1 MAALIETVKPIVR
14 WGLDRPLR
22 TTVVLTCVS
31 IACLWLV
38 FQPSFFQTETNFAAL
53 APDYEPQ
60 VRSLLAGNGFGSFR
74 YPPVFPLMLAGLE
87 VASQA
92 TGVDDGHLGAL
103 LLLVSAVSGSVLIF
117 LLGNRIWGPRWG
129 LFCVAV
135 WLAYPVFWRLWL
147 QPLSEAPFVVL
158 LLGAILLLLR
168 SSVPGNA
175 GHRRLLLTGLGL
187 GLAMLTRPSG
197 IGLPLVF
204 GIYLLVGERG
214 WSFRRRLSSAAL
226 LLVGSLVAI
235 LPWEI
240 HAYRSTGEIIPVSTE
255 GVEAVLDGLTYA
267 VDPSEDRP
275 VWVPENVRHLQWEIH
290 QRSYREL
297 SSISSI
303 AAYLIANLLER
314 PAAVIQL
321 YAIKVARAWYG
332 TDSGVL
338 DRWLLLFQIP
348 IVTLLWVGV
357 FKSWRYGGA
366 PRDAGVLITMIVLYF
381 WAITTAALSIVRYMV
396 PALAAMVLL
405 MPGIWTHLG
414 LRGVRANQIGYG

>member
-1 MAALIETVKPIVR
+1 VAALIETVKPIVR

-74 YPPVFPLMLAGLE
+74 YPPVFPLILAGLE
-87 VASQA
+87 VASQP

-158 LLGAILLLLR
+158 LLGAFLLLLR
-168 SSVPGNA
+168 SSVPENA
-175 GHRRLLLTGLGL
+175 GHRRLLLTGLML

-204 GIYLLVGERG
+204 GLYLLFRKGGE
-214 WSFRRRLSSAAL
+214 SLRRRLSSALLLLAGAL
-226 LLVGSLVAI
+226 LAI
-235 LPWEI
+235 LPWEA
-240 HAYRSTGEIIPVSTE
+240 HVWRSTDEIIPLSTG
-255 GVEAVLDGLTYA
+255 GVPTVLDGLTYA
-267 VDPSEDRP
+267 VDPSEKRP
-275 VWVPENVRHLQWEIH
+275 VWVPESVRNLQWEIH
-290 QRSYREL
+290 EMSYREL
-297 SSISSI
+297 DSIGSI
-303 AAYLIANLLER
+303 ARFLLEKMKET
-314 PAAVIQL
+314 PSAVFQL
-321 YAIKVARAWYG
+321 GAIKAARAWYG

-338 DRWLLLFQIP
+338 DGWLLLFQIP

-396 PALAAMVLL
+396 PALALMVITLPAVVQCKKGQSL
-405 MPGIWTHLG
+405 MRSG
-414 LRGVRANQIGYG
+414 

>member
-1 MAALIETVKPIVR
+1 VAALIETVKPIVR

-74 YPPVFPLMLAGLE
+74 YPPVFPLILAGLE

-158 LLGAILLLLR
+158 LLGAFLLLLS
-168 SSVPGNA
+168 SSVPGNT
-175 GHRRLLLTGLGL
+175 GRRRMLLTGLVL

-214 WSFRRRLSSAAL
+214 WSFRQRLSSAAL

-240 HAYRSTGEIIPVSTE
+240 HAYRSTGEIIPVSTG
-255 GVEAVLDGLTYA
+255 GVPTVLDGLTYA
-267 VDPSEDRP
+267 VDTSENRP
-275 VWVPENVRHLQWEIH
+275 VWVPEAVRSLQREIH
-290 QRSYREL
+290 AKSYREL
-297 SSISSI
+297 GSLSPI
-303 AAYLIANLLER
+303 AGFLLEKLGEE
-314 PAAVIQL
+314 PLAVFQMF
-321 YAIKVARAWYG
+321 AIKAARAWYG

-338 DRWLLLFQIP
+338 DRWHLLFQIP

-396 PALAAMVLL
+396 PALALMVITLPAVVQCKRGQSLL
-405 MPGIWTHLG
+405 RSG
-414 LRGVRANQIGYG
+414 

>member
-14 WGLDRPLR
+14 WALDRPLR
-22 TTVVLTCVS
+22 TTVFLTCVS
-31 IACLWLV
+31 IVCLWV
-38 FQPSFFQTETNFAAL
+38 IFQPSFFKTATNFTAL

-60 VRSLLAGNGFGSFR
+60 VRSLLAGENFGSFR

-87 VASQA
+87 WMSEA
-92 TGVDDGHLGAL
+92 TGLDDGRLGAL
-103 LLLVSAVSGSVLIF
+103 LLLACAISGSVLIF

-158 LLGAILLLLR
+158 LLGALLLLLR
-168 SSVPGNA
+168 SAVPGNV
-175 GHRRLLLTGLGL
+175 GHRRLLLTGLVL

-197 IGLPLVF
+197 IGLPVVF
-204 GIYLLVGERG
+204 SLYLLIRKGGESLRP
-214 WSFRRRLSSAAL
+214 RLASASLLLAGAL
-226 LLVGSLVAI
+226 LAI

-275 VWVPENVRHLQWEIH
+275 VWVPEDVRHLQWEIH
-290 QRSYREL
+290 EQSYREL

-303 AAYLIANLLER
+303 AAYLIANLLQR

-321 YAIKVARAWYG
+321 YSIKVARAWYG

-357 FKSWRYGGA
+357 FKLWRCGGA

-396 PALAAMVLL
+396 PALAL
-405 MPGIWTHLG
+405 MLVTSPALAKCRKDQVVW
-414 LRGVRANQIGYG
+414 RSD